1 MSTTTLDVL
10 QGLKSQIGAKHF
22 EAADKAGYHNDRY
35 LAFELTENDD
45 LAERELGDM
54 LRALGMCSG
63 FAEAFKLVSDAID
76 RVLNAK

>member
-10 QGLKSQIGAKHF
+10 QGLGRQIGAKHF
-22 EAADKAGYHNDRY
+22 EAAEKANYHNERY
-35 LAFELTENDD
+35 LAFEATNNDI

-54 LRALGMCSG
+54 MRMMGKCNG